1 MPLKL
6 QQDDMPAINLTP
18 MIDIVFNLII
28 FFMVGARFSEMERQ
42 VDLSVPKVADV
53 SKLPALPEKCVINVR
68 RDGQIYLNQDSVT
81 VEQLTARLGDARR
94 QQEKL
99 RAIVR
104 ADSDGKVQNMAAVLA
119 ACRVAGIEDIAI
131 SVRQD
136 TKER

>member
-28 FFMVGARFSEMERQ
+28 FFMVGARFTEMERQ
-42 VDLSVPKVADV
+42 ISLNVPKVADA

-68 RDGQIYLNQDSVT
+68 QDGQIFLNQDSVT

>member
-6 QQDDMPAINLTP
+6 QQDDMPSINLTP

-28 FFMVGARFSEMERQ
+28 FFMVGARFTEMERQ
-42 VDLSVPKVADV
+42 VSLNVPKVADT

-68 RDGQIYLNQDSVT
+68 QDGQIFLNQDSVT

-136 TKER
+136 MKER

>member
-6 QQDDMPAINLTP
+6 QQDDMPSINLTP

-28 FFMVGARFSEMERQ
+28 FFMVGARFTEMERQ
-42 VDLSVPKVADV
+42 VSLNVPKVADT

-68 RDGQIYLNQDSVT
+68 QDGQIFLNQDVVT

>member
-6 QQDDMPAINLTP
+6 QQDDMPSINLTP

-28 FFMVGARFSEMERQ
+28 FFMVGARFTEMERQ
-42 VDLSVPKVADV
+42 VSLNVPKVADT

-68 RDGQIYLNQDSVT
+68 QDGQIFLNQDIVT

-104 ADSDGKVQNMAAVLA
+104 ADSNGKVQNMAAVLA